1 MPEHLEPEEGERL
14 AGGLRW
20 VEGSLP
26 EDYEPPHVL
35 VSVTARESDA
45 LEHVHML
52 LCGQRR
58 HKLADAIGE
67 LLLRIRE
74 RQDIPVEIHE
84 GIPEKTPSDPLDDLR
99 PGRWEEDWERW

>member
-26 EDYEPPHVL
+26 EDYEPPDVL
-35 VSVTARESDA
+35 VTVTARESDA

-52 LCGQRR
+52 LSGQRR

-99 PGRWEEDWERW
+99 QGRWEEDWERW